1 MKKTLIGP
9 VLTVIALVLIGGMF
23 VYFYISLN
31 RLEKKVIAVQT
42 VTVEDSSKITAIV
55 NFFNANINAQTNK
68 K

>member
-9 VLTVIALVLIGGMF
+9 ILTVIALVLVLGIF

-31 RLEKKVIAVQT
+31 RLEKRTIDIQNTT
-42 VTVEDSSKITAIV
+42 VTDAGKVSAIV
-55 NFFNANINAQTNK
+55 NFLNSKVNAKTTK